1 VKEFLSRAG
10 VRYVARNVDEDDA
23 AYREL
28 VAKGWRSVPV
38 TLVGDRAIRG
48 YDPRALREVLDA
60 VALEGDP
67 GKEGL

>member
-1 VKEFLSRAG
+1 MKEFLSRAG
-10 VRYVARNVDEDDA
+10 VPYVVRDVDEDDE

-28 VAKGWRSVPV
+28 VARGWRSVPM

-48 YDPRALREVLDA
+48 YDPKALRDALDA
-60 VALEGDP
+60 VAEAGNP

>member
-48 YDPRALREVLDA
+48 YDPRALREALEA

>member
-1 VKEFLSRAG
+1 MRD
-10 VRYVARNVDEDDA
+10 VDEDDA

-28 VAKGWRSVPV
+28 VARGWRSVPM

-48 YDPRALREVLDA
+48 YDPRALREALDA
-60 VALEGDP
+60 VAQAGNT

>member
-1 VKEFLSRAG
+1 MRD
-10 VRYVARNVDEDDA
+10 VDEDDA

-28 VAKGWRSVPV
+28 VARGWRSVPM

-48 YDPRALREVLDA
+48 YDPTALRDALDA
-60 VALEGDP
+60 VAGAGHP